1 MKVIHY
7 IDSIDKTA
15 GGTTEYMRLLGNA
28 LKSNID
34 LVVATG
40 ISDSPIALEGI
51 KIQFFNCKVLRWYSL
66 LNEFRSFLKNEKPAI
81 VHINGIWT
89 PQNWGFQKVAQE
101 LGIKVVLSP
110 HGMLEPW
117 ILAHNPW
124 KKKLGLFLYQ
134 NKAIRRAEH
143 LHVTALMEKESVRSL
158 GYTNELTIIPNGI
171 DLSEIKKKKEFY
183 GTKKVIFL
191 SRIHP
196 KKGIELLL
204 EAWRATNTQGWSLE
218 IAGNGDANYIQVLAQ
233 SANDISN
240 VHFVGAKYGEA
251 KWDFLRSADIM
262 VLPTHSENFGIVVA
276 EALAVGIPV
285 ITTKGTPWEDLNI
298 HNCGWWI
305 DLSVSSLSS
314 TLATVF
320 LKDTLDLKELGKNGM
335 KLIEDK
341 YNINKIGIDIKKLY
355 KKILNN

>member
-7 IDSIDKTA
+7 IETIDKTA
-15 GGTTEYMRLLGNA
+15 GGTTEYIRLLGKA
-28 LKSNID
+28 LKSEIE

-40 ISDSPIALEGI
+40 ISASPIVLEGI
-51 KIQFFNCKVLRWYSL
+51 KVQFFDSKVFRWFSL
-66 LNEFRSFLKNEKPAI
+66 LKEFRIFLIKENPSI

-124 KKKLGLFLYQ
+124 KKKIGLFLYQ
-134 NKAIRRAEH
+134 NKAIRSADH
-143 LHVTALMEKESVRSL
+143 LHATAQMEKESIRNL
-158 GYTNELTIIPNGI
+158 GYTNDITIIPNGI
-171 DLSEIKKKKEFY
+171 DLSEIKNKKKCY
-183 GTKKVIFL
+183 GSKKIVFL

-204 EAWRATNTQGWSLE
+204 EAWRTLDTAGWSLE
-218 IAGNGDANYIQVLAQ
+218 IAGNGDDTYIQILTE
-233 SANDISN
+233 SASAINN
-240 VHFVGAKYGEA
+240 VYFVGAKYGQA
-251 KWDFLRSADIM
+251 KWDFLRAADVM

-276 EALAVGIPV
+276 ESLAVGVPV

-305 DLSVSSLSS
+305 DVSVNSLGSAL
-314 TLATVF
+314 TTVF
-320 LKDTLDLKELGKNGM
+320 SKNSSELRELGENGM

-341 YNINKIGIDIKKLY
+341 YSITQIGMDIIKLY

>member
-7 IDSIDKTA
+7 IETIDKTA
-15 GGTTEYMRLLGNA
+15 GGTTEYVRLLCNA
-28 LKSNID
+28 LKSKVD

-40 ISDSPIALEGI
+40 ISESPIALEGT
-51 KIQFFNCKVLRWYSL
+51 KIQFFDSKVLRWFSL
-66 LNEFRSFLKNEKPAI
+66 LNEFRIFLKKEKPAI

-124 KKKLGLFLYQ
+124 KKKIGLFLYQ
-134 NKAIRRAEH
+134 NKAIRNADH
-143 LHVTALMEKESVRSL
+143 LHATAPMEKDSIRNL
-158 GYTNELTIIPNGI
+158 GFTNDITIIPNGI
-171 DLSEIKKKKEFY
+171 DLSEIRMKKKSY
-183 GTKKVIFL
+183 GSKKVVFL

-204 EAWRATNTQGWSLE
+204 EAWRIADTKGWSLE
-218 IAGNGDANYIQVLAQ
+218 IAGNGDAGYIQILSQ
-233 SANDISN
+233 SASDISN
-240 VHFVGAKYGEA
+240 VHFVGAKYGEE
-251 KWDFLRSADIM
+251 KWNFLRSADLLI
-262 VLPTHSENFGIVVA
+262 LPTHSENFGIVVA
-276 EALAVGIPV
+276 ESLAVGVPV

-305 DLSVSSLSS
+305 DLSVNSLCI
-314 TLATVF
+314 TLPTVF
-320 LKDTLDLKELGKNGM
+320 LKDSFELKELGENGM

-341 YNINKIGIDIKKLY
+341 YNISQIGIDIINLY

>member
-7 IDSIDKTA
+7 IETIDKTA
-15 GGTTEYMRLLGNA
+15 GGTTEYIRLLGNA
-28 LKSNID
+28 LKSKVD

-40 ISDSPIALEGI
+40 LSESPIALEGI
-51 KIQFFNCKVLRWYSL
+51 KIQFFDSKVLRWFSL
-66 LNEFRSFLKNEKPAI
+66 LNEFRIFLKKEKPAI

-124 KKKLGLFLYQ
+124 KKKIGLFLYQ
-134 NKAIRRAEH
+134 SKAIRRADH
-143 LHVTALMEKESVRSL
+143 LHATAQMEKESIRNL
-158 GYTNELTIIPNGI
+158 GYTNDITIIPNGI
-171 DLSEIKKKKEFY
+171 DLSEIREKKKSY
-183 GTKKVIFL
+183 GSKKIVFL

-204 EAWRATNTQGWSLE
+204 EAWSIVDTKGWSLE
-218 IAGNGDANYIQVLAQ
+218 IAGNGDSSYIQILTQ
-233 SANDISN
+233 SASDINN
-240 VHFVGAKYGEA
+240 VHFVGAKYGEE
-251 KWDFLRSADIM
+251 KWNFLRSADVMI
-262 VLPTHSENFGIVVA
+262 LPTHSENFGIVIA
-276 EALAVGIPV
+276 EALAVGLPV
-285 ITTKGTPWEDLNI
+285 ITTKGTPWEDLEKQ
-298 HNCGWWI
+298 NCGWWI
-305 DLSVSSLSS
+305 DLSVNNLCT
-314 TLATVF
+314 TLTTVF
-320 LKDTLDLKELGKNGM
+320 LKDSCELKELGENGI

-341 YNINKIGIDIKKLY
+341 YNINKIGIDIKILY

>member
-7 IDSIDKTA
+7 IETIDKTA
-15 GGTTEYMRLLGNA
+15 GGTTEYMRLLGNV
-28 LKSNID
+28 LKSKVD

-40 ISDSPIALEGI
+40 LSESPIDLEGI
-51 KIQFFNCKVLRWYSL
+51 KIEFFDSKVLRWFSL
-66 LNEFRSFLKNEKPAI
+66 LNEFRIFLKKEKPAL

-124 KKKLGLFLYQ
+124 KKKIGLFLYQ
-134 NKAIRRAEH
+134 NKAIRNAEH
-143 LHVTALMEKESVRSL
+143 LHATAPMEKESIRNL
-158 GYTNELTIIPNGI
+158 GYTNDITIIPNGI
-171 DLSEIKKKKEFY
+171 DLSEIRKKKKCY
-183 GTKKVIFL
+183 GSKKIVFL

-204 EAWRATNTQGWSLE
+204 EAWRIADTKGWSLE
-218 IAGNGDANYIQVLAQ
+218 IAGNGDASYIQFLTQ
-233 SANDISN
+233 SANDINN
-240 VHFVGAKYGEA
+240 VHFVGAKYSEE
-251 KWDFLRSADIM
+251 KWDFLRSADVMI
-262 VLPTHSENFGIVVA
+262 LPTYSENFGIVVA
-276 EALAVGIPV
+276 EALAVGLPV
-285 ITTKGTPWEDLNI
+285 ITTKGTPWEDLNKY
-298 HNCGWWI
+298 NCGWWI
-305 DLSVSSLSS
+305 DLSVNNLRS
-314 TLATVF
+314 TLTTIF
-320 LKDTLDLKELGKNGM
+320 LKDSFELKELGENGM

-341 YNINKIGIDIKKLY
+341 YNIEQIGIDIINLY